1 MFISFF
7 DVFFKLRL
15 FGMPSGF
22 VRDYLICYRGKN
34 CLLFLTSRPIDFY
47 MFAIIY
53 FLFDVKFITQF
64 VILSLC

>member
-1 MFISFF
+1 MFVSFF
-7 DVFFKLRL
+7 DVFSNCDCSGCLRDS
-15 FGMPSGF
+15 FGII
-22 VRDYLICYRGKN
+22 YCYRGKN